1 MVSTDGLTARFSC
14 SYTDAEPQQDIYAKG
29 DEYHKFR
36 ESAKEHRDSMRSYF
50 KKAATACSKGEL
62 EYAAYLSDQVTYLFD
77 KKEEWLGIVLLEALQ
92 NGAAV
97 LDLKKLENLF
107 YYIFDT

>member
-1 MVSTDGLTARFSC
+1 VIDCKFLSTKIELL
-14 SYTDAEPQQDIYAKG
+14 
-29 DEYHKFR
+29 
-36 ESAKEHRDSMRSYF
+36 RSFTFIRNSVWYGASF
-50 KKAATACSKGEL
+50 L
-62 EYAAYLSDQVTYLFD
+62 LQVTYLFD
-77 KKEEWLGIVLLEALQ
+77 KMEEWLGIILLEALQ

>member
-1 MVSTDGLTARFSC
+1 MIDCKFLSTKIELL
-14 SYTDAEPQQDIYAKG
+14 
-29 DEYHKFR
+29 
-36 ESAKEHRDSMRSYF
+36 RSFTFTRNSVWYGASF
-50 KKAATACSKGEL
+50 L
-62 EYAAYLSDQVTYLFD
+62 LQVTYLFD
-77 KKEEWLGIVLLEALQ
+77 KMEEWLGIVLLEVLQ